1 MATYLVAACMV
12 VAISVG
18 AWHYNQR
25 IARLEEGITTLR
37 KAHEAS
43 TEDMRE
49 VFVREF
55 AAKLVDELTGKVPP
69 QAAVL
74 EGHDKESLQAAK
86 LDTLAVLGYRPF
98 EISHLCVKFIKFK
111 DGMVSWPDDDARKF
125 CKTGPLKFAHQQ
137 DDIVVATVRDDDG
150 NTAYVTAS
158 KRTNHLTDWLVA
170 VVSEPNVND
179 AVGSTEDIGNTFPH
193 LPAWI
198 HGATVLVS
206 LGVGCFVIG
215 SGRRLGRMT
224 HRLSSMPSNLVEVR
238 SRIHDCRNQLS
249 AISWDGLHHP
259 DIASARRL
267 DDIENAVCRAS
278 DGLAIPDRLAQS
290 NVGAAHWLRN
300 KVAVWDGVGEFTDL
314 AQLARRIAMEEETAA
329 QVPVVVEIR
338 DVIAQQISEY
348 DAATLLRNMIGN
360 AVKHGAPPLTV
371 TVTRT
376 VKYPHQKEPA
386 AEVIVANDGTPYNAT
401 KTGTG
406 GDTGSGQRHGLDII
420 RDLARKHGG
429 VFEIDCGSTGRG
441 AVARLTLPI

>member
-1 MATYLVAACMV
+1 MV

-37 KAHEAS
+37 QAHKAS
-43 TEDMRE
+43 TKDMRE

-55 AAKLVDELTGKVPP
+55 AAKLVDELTGEVP
-69 QAAVL
+69 L
-74 EGHDKESLQAAK
+74 ETALLNVHGN
-86 LDTLAVLGYRPF
+86 LGYRPF
-98 EISHLCVKFIKFK
+98 DFSHLCVKSK
-111 DGMVSWPDDDARKF
+111 DVMKSWPNDDAGKF
-125 CKTGPLKFAHQQ
+125 CDTEPPMSPFPDKQHRQ
-137 DDIVVATVRDDDG
+137 DGIVVTAVQGDDRK
-150 NTAYVTAS
+150 TAYFAAR
-158 KRTNHLTDWLVA
+158 KHTNHETDWLVA
-170 VVSEPNVND
+170 VVPEPNVND

-224 HRLSSMPSNLVEVR
+224 NRLSSMPSNLVEVR
-238 SRIHDCRNQLS
+238 DRIHDSFNRLCD
-249 AISWDGLHHP
+249 IHWGGLHHL
-259 DIASARRL
+259 DSASARRL
-267 DDIENAVCRAS
+267 DDIENAVRRVS
-278 DGLAIPDRLAQS
+278 DGLETPYRLAQS
-290 NVGAAHWLRN
+290 NIGAAHWLRN

-360 AVKHGAPPLTV
+360 AIKHGAPPLTV

-376 VKYPHQKEPA
+376 VKYPYQKEPA
-386 AEVIVANDGTPYNAT
+386 AEVIVANDGTPYEEAE
-401 KTGTG
+401 TGTR
-406 GDTGSGQRHGLDII
+406 GDTGSRQRHGLDII
-420 RDLARKHGG
+420 RDLAKKHGG
-429 VFEIDCGSTGRG
+429 KFKIVCGSNKRG
-441 AVARLTLPI
+441 ALARLTLPI